1 MQTPDAASDTCKTL
15 CIGVDTGGTFT
26 DVVMLDDRGRIAV
39 THKLLSTPDDPAKAV
54 LDGID
59 ALLRKIGAPG
69 RRDAPPTV
77 SLGSTVATNALLEGK
92 TGATTFV
99 TTAGFEDTLHLARQ
113 NRPNLY
119 ALVPRRSE
127 PPVSRERCVGVEER
141 MDHRGRP
148 IRPLSGAS
156 VNTLIERLRA
166 SGVNAVAIS
175 LLHSYANPSHEAA
188 VAEAIRAALGDE
200 LHITVSHE
208 LLPVYREYE
217 RAATCVVN
225 AAVAPVMTRY
235 IGGLAKELGERRLR
249 IMGSHGGTLSPTAAR
264 REPVRTVLSGPAGG
278 VLGALASARSAGI
291 TRIISFDMGGTST
304 DVSLCDGRYT
314 LTSEGDSGGHRG
326 EGLPIRL
333 PMVDIHTVGAGG
345 GSIAWVDPGGALRVG
360 PQSAGADPGP
370 ACYGKQADDQPPL
383 PTVTDA
389 HVVLGHIAPDT
400 QLGSGM
406 RVQAEPAQRAVAH
419 VAERIGMDLR
429 DVADGILR
437 VAEVTMSRA
446 ISQVSLQRGH
456 DPRPF
461 TLVTF
466 GGAGGLHACRLA
478 ELLDMRRV
486 LVPLN
491 PGLLSAVGLLTAPP
505 REMASRSLMWTIP
518 AGESEPDLAGVFADL
533 RDAITAVEDENWG
546 FVEYTFTV
554 DMRYVGQS
562 YEITLDVD
570 ESIER
575 RKGNADL
582 IAAFHAEHE
591 RLYGY
596 RDVSRA
602 VELVVVRCLADGPE
616 RELSFGAAPSNT
628 PDTPPTGDRVARH
641 ELASGHTLPGPVV
654 ITEYSATT
662 LVPRGWSATVGEH
675 GHLLLEREA

>member
-1 MQTPDAASDTCKTL
+1 MQATETASDTRESL
-15 CIGVDTGGTFT
+15 QIGVDTGGTFT
-26 DVVMLDDRGRIAV
+26 DVVMLDDHGRIAA
-39 THKLLSTPDDPAKAV
+39 THKLLSTPDDPARAV
-54 LDGID
+54 LEGID
-59 ALLRKIGAPG
+59 ALLLKIGAPS

-77 SLGSTVATNALLEGK
+77 ALGSTVATNALLEGK
-92 TGATTFV
+92 TGATAFV

-119 ALVPRRSE
+119 ALVPRRAE

-141 MDHRGRP
+141 MDHSGQP
-148 IRPLSGAS
+148 VQPLTDEHIDAL
-156 VNTLIERLRA
+156 VDRLRDL
-166 SGVNAVAIS
+166 GVSAVAIS

-188 VAEAIRAALGDE
+188 LARAIRNSLGDQ

-208 LLPVYREYE
+208 LLPVHREYE

-235 IGGLAKELGERRLR
+235 IGGLASELGEDRLS
-249 IMGSHGGTLSPTAAR
+249 IMGSHGGTLSPAAAQ

-291 TRIISFDMGGTST
+291 RQIVGLDMGGTST

-314 LTSEGDSGGHRG
+314 LTSEGDTGGHRG

-370 ACYGKQADDQPPL
+370 ACYGKQPDDQSPVA
-383 PTVTDA
+383 TVTDA
-389 HVVLGHIAPDT
+389 HVVLGHIAPDA

-406 RVQAEPAQRAVAH
+406 RVQAESAKRAVANI
-419 VAERIGMDLR
+419 AGQIGMNLR
-429 DVADGILR
+429 DAADGILR

-505 REMASRSLMWTIP
+505 RETASRSLMWTVP
-518 AGESEPDLAGVFADL
+518 SGEPEPDLTEVFGELAGS
-533 RDAITAVEDENWG
+533 ITAVDDEDWG
-546 FVEYTFTV
+546 SIEYTHSV

-562 YEITLDVD
+562 YEITLDLD
-570 ESIER
+570 ETL
-575 RKGNADL
+575 KTAGL
-582 IAAFHAEHE
+582 MAAFHAEHE

-596 RDVSRA
+596 RDESRA
-602 VELVVVRCLADGPE
+602 VELVVARCLVDGPE
-616 RELSFGAAPSNT
+616 RELSFGAASSKT
-628 PDTPPTGDRVARH
+628 SDTAPTGDRVARH
-641 ELASGHTLPGPVV
+641 ELAPGQTLAGPVI

-662 LVPRGWSATVGEH
+662 LVPEGWSATVGDH
-675 GHLLLEREA
+675 GHLLLERDT